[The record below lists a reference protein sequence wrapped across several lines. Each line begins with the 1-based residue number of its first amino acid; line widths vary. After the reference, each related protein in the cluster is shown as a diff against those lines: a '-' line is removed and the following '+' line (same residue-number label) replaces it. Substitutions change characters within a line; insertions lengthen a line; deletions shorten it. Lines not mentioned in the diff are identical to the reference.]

1 VSLSVT
7 EAVHIE
13 RKVDECQP
21 LPERLHRLTM
31 TERAAAASA
40 TSPGGPAPN
49 DAGPTCPAAV

>member
-1 VSLSVT
+1 MT